1 MGSSGWGGCESAQR
15 EIARPLATERSLPV
29 RACGCRRSTTSLRA
43 PSAAARLP
51 HRALPALTTSTF
63 FFTALRLAALRSHG
77 VPRAP
82 ALHGA
87 AYTQDATD
95 QTAGVQRMVLLI
107 SSFMPSLLIG
117 GYACIDQTDDARM
130 NIMDIATRQLRQDA
144 LQVLLFASTNV
155 HASEL
160 QICVCCWRLQL
171 E

>member
-1 MGSSGWGGCESAQR
+1 
-15 EIARPLATERSLPV
+15 
-29 RACGCRRSTTSLRA
+29 
-43 PSAAARLP
+43 
-51 HRALPALTTSTF
+51 
-63 FFTALRLAALRSHG
+63 
-77 VPRAP
+77 
-82 ALHGA
+82 
-87 AYTQDATD
+87 
-95 QTAGVQRMVLLI
+95 MVLLI